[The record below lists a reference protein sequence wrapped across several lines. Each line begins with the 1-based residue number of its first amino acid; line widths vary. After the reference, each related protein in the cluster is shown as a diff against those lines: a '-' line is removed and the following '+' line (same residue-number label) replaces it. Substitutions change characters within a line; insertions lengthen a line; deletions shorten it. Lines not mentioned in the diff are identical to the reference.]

1 MKFDLVVIGGGIV
14 GIATALSYQD
24 RYPDT
29 KVLVLE
35 KEAALARHQTG
46 NNSGVIHA
54 GVYYAP
60 GSLKAQLCRKGAV
73 MVKEFCQSAGIE
85 YEECGKLIVATNP
98 VEIARLKDLRERAV
112 ANGIPYED
120 VNGNQ
125 LRLRE
130 PLIKGLEA
138 LFFPESAIVD
148 YGLVTRRMADR
159 ITARGGEIRLNAR
172 VTAIRES
179 ADSVTVECNG
189 KAISAGRLVVCGG
202 AQADRLARMAGLK
215 TNFRIVPFRG
225 EYYQVD
231 PALRP
236 KINHLIYPV
245 PDPDLPF
252 LGIHLTH
259 EVNNRLSVG
268 PNAVL
273 GLSREGLPRFSINL
287 RDMLSYLTYPGFWK
301 FLKGNLRSGLS
312 EMRNSLF
319 TGVYLEACRK
329 YIPSLTRRDLQK
341 RKAGVRAQVI
351 MDDGT
356 IMHDFLV
363 METKRMVHICN
374 APSPAATSSLA
385 IAGYILDNYIQER

>member
-98 VEIARLKDLRERAV
+98 VEISRLKDLRERAV

>member
-1 MKFDLVVIGGGIV
+1 MKLDLVVIGGGIV

-24 RYPDT
+24 RYPDAR
-29 KVLVLE
+29 VLVLE
-35 KEAALARHQTG
+35 KEPGLARHQTG

-73 MVKEFCQSAGIE
+73 MVKEFCQSNGIE

-98 VEIARLKDLRERAV
+98 VEVDRLKGLRERAV

-120 VNGNQ
+120 VGGAD
-125 LRLRE
+125 LRKRE

-148 YGLVTRRMADR
+148 YSLVTRRMAER

-179 ADSVTVECNG
+179 DEAVVVQCNG
-189 KAISAGRLVVCGG
+189 QQISAGRLVVCGG
-202 AQADRLARMAGLK
+202 AQADRLAQMAGLK

-236 KINHLIYPV
+236 KISHLIYPV

-273 GLSREGLPRFSINL
+273 GLSREGLPRFSMNL

-351 MDDGT
+351 MDDGS

-385 IAGYILDNYIQER
+385 IAGYILDSYIQER

>member
-1 MKFDLVVIGGGIV
+1 MKLDLVVIGGGIV

-24 RYPDT
+24 RYPDA
-29 KVLVLE
+29 KILVLE
-35 KEAALARHQTG
+35 KESALARHQTG

-60 GSLKAQLCRKGAV
+60 GSLKAMLCRKGAV
-73 MVKEFCQSAGIE
+73 MVKDFCRDAAIPF
-85 YEECGKLIVATNP
+85 EECGKLIVATNP
-98 VEIARLKDLRERAV
+98 VEVSRLQNLRERAI

-120 VNGNQ
+120 VDGAA
-125 LRLRE
+125 LRERE
-130 PLIKGLEA
+130 PLISGLEA

-148 YGLVTRRMADR
+148 YGQVTRSMAAR

-172 VTAIRES
+172 VTAIRET
-179 ADSVTVECNG
+179 AEAVTVTCNG
-189 KAISAGRLVVCGG
+189 QQISSRRLVVCGG
-202 AQADRLARMAGLK
+202 AQADRMARMAGLK
-215 TNFRIVPFRG
+215 VNFRIVPFRG

-231 PALRP
+231 PALRAQ
-236 KINHLIYPV
+236 INHLIYPV

-273 GLSREGLPRFSINL
+273 GLSREGLPRFSMNL
-287 RDMLSYLTYPGFWK
+287 RDMASYLTYPGFWR

-312 EMRNSLF
+312 EMRNSLL
-319 TGVYLEACRK
+319 TGVYLQACRK
-329 YIPSLTRRDLQK
+329 YIPSLSRRDLQQ

-363 METKRMVHICN
+363 MQTPRMVHICN

-385 IAGYILDNYIQER
+385 IAGHILDSYIQER